1 MAAIDHPPVG
11 LWHSGCTHDQ
21 SIDLGQRLQ
30 HFSVGQRLCPSST
43 GRTHVPSD
51 HLRRCHA
58 PVAAVSSHGG
68 SGDHA
73 GDGAGERAGYGGLQQ
88 GSAGNLLDGKMWKK
102 CGNGFW
108 WMVAAELDGRN
119 WLVGYDEGLK
129 FKHTPDVVEEL
140 LCSFQKGIK
149 LPKTAS
155 ISVHAFALLHQ
166 HSLLEHPPER

>member
-1 MAAIDHPPVG
+1 MRLSHVQLWSLSLNHHLFMAAIDHPPVG
-11 LWHSGCTHDQ
+11 LWHSVCSHDQ

-73 GDGAGERAGYGGLQQ
+73 GDGAGERAGHGGLQQ

-102 CGNGFW
+102 FWKRILMDGCGGTRW
-108 WMVAAELDGRN
+108 AKL
-119 WLVGYDEGLK
+119 
-129 FKHTPDVVEEL
+129 T
-140 LCSFQKGIK
+140 CGI
-149 LPKTAS
+149 
-155 ISVHAFALLHQ
+155 
-166 HSLLEHPPER
+166 

>member
-1 MAAIDHPPVG
+1 
-11 LWHSGCTHDQ
+11 
-21 SIDLGQRLQ
+21 
-30 HFSVGQRLCPSST
+30 
-43 GRTHVPSD
+43 
-51 HLRRCHA
+51 
-58 PVAAVSSHGG
+58 
-68 SGDHA
+68 
-73 GDGAGERAGYGGLQQ
+73 
-88 GSAGNLLDGKMWKK
+88 
-102 CGNGFW
+102 
-108 WMVAAELDGRN
+108 MVAAELDGRN